1 MEPLESGTPWYK
13 HKRTCLPTRRT
24 KTQALKI
31 VLLVLILVAAT
42 WTLAGLFDPITSI
55 QITFIGRKPPVMHDQ
70 RYAKEMFLD
79 PVTGLPS
86 KGCMNEQHDFEVYSV
101 HWKRAYDLFI
111 DSAPEVV
118 KE

>member
-1 MEPLESGTPWYK
+1 
-13 HKRTCLPTRRT
+13 
-24 KTQALKI
+24 
-31 VLLVLILVAAT
+31 
-42 WTLAGLFDPITSI
+42 
-55 QITFIGRKPPVMHDQ
+55 MHDQ

-118 KE
+118 KEKAKPLVMDKSFNASLRTGYMKAAYGYQVQQTKGYSPSAYVSTFRLFIK